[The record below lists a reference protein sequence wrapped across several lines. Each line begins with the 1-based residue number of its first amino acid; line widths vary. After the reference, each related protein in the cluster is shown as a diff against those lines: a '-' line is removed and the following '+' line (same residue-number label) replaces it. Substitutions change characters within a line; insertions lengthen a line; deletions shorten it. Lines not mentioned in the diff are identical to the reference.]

1 MEEAERIWKQKR
13 EKKAAKVSLYGWLDY
28 QGKLTAQ
35 RLSEEHLVL
44 YNAAGTNVSAVS
56 VRRSELALP
65 LIAEHKIYWGTVADA
80 EEADYLASV
89 LNSSLSNEAIKP
101 FQSMGLMGERDI
113 EKKLMDLPI
122 PRFKP
127 ADSRH
132 QALVGLGRQARE
144 KARAVQNISDP
155 PTSLARQRG
164 RMRDQLKNELDEI
177 DRIVKKLF

>member
-1 MEEAERIWKQKR
+1 MEEAERVWKQKR
-13 EKKAAKVSLYGWLDY
+13 GKKAETVSLYGWLDY

-35 RLSEEHLVL
+35 QLADEHLVL

-65 LIAEHKIYWGTVADA
+65 LVAEHKIYWGTVTAA

-122 PRFKP
+122 PRFNP
-127 ADSRH
+127 ENSRH
-132 QALVGLGRQARE
+132 AALVHLGRQARE
-144 KARAVQNISDP
+144 KASEVLKMSDQ
-155 PTSLARQRG
+155 PTSLARLRG
-164 RMRDQLKNELDEI
+164 HMRIELKNELADI
-177 DRIVKKLF
+177 DRIVKKLL

>member
-132 QALVGLGRQARE
+132 QALVGLGRQA
-144 KARAVQNISDP
+144 
-155 PTSLARQRG
+155 
-164 RMRDQLKNELDEI
+164 
-177 DRIVKKLF
+177 